1 MFLETVYYLKDKG
14 SSYLL
19 STSCGPAAALRCH
32 IHNQYLKLVLACIE
46 IEGFSWTCSPWFQ
59 RGCESHK
66 IVPSFFF
73 CVCVCVCVCSLCV
86 LMFIF
91 ALGKEALAFIRVG

>member
-19 STSCGPAAALRCH
+19 GTSCGPAAALRCH

-73 CVCVCVCVCSLCV
+73 VCVCVCVQFMCFNVYFCP
-86 LMFIF
+86 
-91 ALGKEALAFIRVG
+91 GKRGLSFH